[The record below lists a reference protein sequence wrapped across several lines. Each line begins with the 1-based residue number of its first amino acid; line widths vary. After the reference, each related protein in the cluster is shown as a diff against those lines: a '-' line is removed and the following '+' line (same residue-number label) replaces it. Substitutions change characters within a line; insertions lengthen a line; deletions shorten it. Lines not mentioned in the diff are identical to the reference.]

1 MKRKS
6 KQKFKSLSSATPEE
20 MKDAFLM
27 AGLWISSELEGHTET
42 GAFSELN
49 LGIPA
54 VELSLIHI

>member
-1 MKRKS
+1 MKRKT
-6 KQKFKSLSSATPEE
+6 KQKFKPLSSATPEE
-20 MKDAFLM
+20 MQEAFLM

-54 VELSLIHI
+54 VEYFPMK